1 MSLNDV
7 DDYQPMFLE
16 LRELNE
22 NLVALG
28 IIMSQG
34 QVRYADLDAFYG
46 DDIASPLLQ
55 VLREKSQVP
64 SVEMVDFDP
73 QKAKAQQQSMQNDRF
88 FKPWREA
95 GKLRVVEGSDDEN

>member
-1 MSLNDV
+1 MALNDV

-34 QVRYADLDAFYG
+34 QVRYADVDALYG

-55 VLREKSQVP
+55 VLREKSQLP

-73 QKAKAQQQSMQNDRF
+73 QKAKQHQQLAQTDRL

-95 GKLRVVEGSDDEN
+95 GKLRIVEGEDEG